1 MNLPTREDT
10 LVKELKGRSLQ
21 VLDGDFKDI
30 QLEKL
35 SICRMAAWLIVS
47 INIGGPFKDWPQ
59 IYVEMPKHLQRP
71 DDAPP
76 NYEMIENYALP
87 VLRRAMVLDDLAQA

>member
-1 MNLPTREDT
+1 MNSLTREET
-10 LVKELKGRSLQ
+10 LVQELKERCLHI
-21 VLDGDFKDI
+21 LNEDFKDI
-30 QLEKL
+30 QVEKL
-35 SICRMAAWLIVS
+35 SICRMAAWFIVAL
-47 INIGGPFKDWPQ
+47 NTGGAVKDWPQ

-71 DDAPP
+71 DDASP